1 MKAALSDWNIRA
13 QLMEHRS
20 LLIVGVLLF
29 AIIWQFVTSIL
40 FIISRT
46 SAYVVIFGLI
56 IGTVVALWFFS
67 LQKEKLQFFGIIF
80 LVIVITTI
88 TTYATGANM
97 HPEFEWDYYTKIKE
111 IAIGN
116 YPARDVHYRTEYWT
130 KPTSLTQVIIG
141 TLCQLLNLKHPLQ
154 IYFFAS
160 AFGPLGAVL
169 TTVAFYKLS
178 KEIFDEKTGIY
189 SALLFAAYSCVFY
202 PAIHFNGS
210 NFLTLFA
217 FYYFVSYL
225 KNDDLRHLFFTIP
238 LALVGMLIHVQMPI
252 FFVIGVLSYIFFN
265 SLIKRSVKIN
275 EVVFSISLIVS
286 FLLALI
292 SWYPTEE
299 FTKNNFGV
307 IYDSL
312 FLNEGIFALE
322 YFSGFFFYK
331 SISIIFYLIIIGLG
345 WIIIWH
351 RGAFEKQEIRL
362 ILFTLIGVI
371 IIIFAA
377 VLLEDFIHVFRG
389 IAIYKYR
396 FVKLLLD
403 FNLATIG
410 IYGIKEIADISVGKG
425 RIRLPKNTIIV
436 LMLSAIAVAPL
447 SVFGGL
453 LIYKPFTGEIA
464 DIDSFYLSDHDI
476 ETIRSIIPEG
486 SIVLTDLKTGN
497 VLPFWCSVYPIALD
511 RGHLLNWEDTNQIE
525 REKDV
530 KKALGLNTEENEI
543 LAIMNKYNARFV
555 LINKGNVELLQENQL
570 LMEKLKDFESFK
582 LTIETEGI
590 AIFILT

>member
-1 MKAALSDWNIRA
+1 
-13 QLMEHRS
+13 MERQSFLLVGCILCAIILQFVFS
-20 LLIVGVLLF
+20 LLFIFSRTTAYF
-29 AIIWQFVTSIL
+29 AI
-40 FIISRT
+40 
-46 SAYVVIFGLI
+46 FGII
-56 IGTVVALWFFS
+56 IGTIVALWFFS

-88 TTYATGANM
+88 STYATGANM

-111 IAIGN
+111 IVMGN
-116 YPARDVHYRTEYWT
+116 YPARDVHYGTEYWT

-141 TLCQLLNLKHPLQ
+141 SLCQLLNLKHPLQ
-154 IYFFAS
+154 IYLFAS

-169 TTVAFYKLS
+169 TTLAFYKLS

-189 SALLFAAYSCVFY
+189 SALLFAVYSCVFY

-217 FYYFVSYL
+217 FYYFARYL
-225 KNDDLRHLFFTIP
+225 KNDDQRHLFFTIP
-238 LALVGMLIHVQMPI
+238 LALIGMLIHVQMPT
-252 FFVIGVLSYIFFN
+252 FFLIGAISYIFFN

-275 EVVFSISLIVS
+275 EIVFGISLVVFFILGV
-286 FLLALI
+286 I

-299 FTKNNFGV
+299 FTKNSFGA

-362 ILFTLIGVI
+362 LLYTLIGVI
-371 IIIFAA
+371 IIIFVA
-377 VLLEDFIHVFRG
+377 VLLEDFIPVIRG

-410 IYGIKEIADISVGKG
+410 IYGIKEIINISVGTG
-425 RIRLPKNTIIV
+425 RIRLPKNAITV
-436 LMLSAIAVAPL
+436 LVLSAIAIAPL

-453 LIYKPFTGEIA
+453 LIYKPFTGDIA
-464 DIDSFYLSDHDI
+464 DIDSFYLSGQDI
-476 ETIRSIIPEG
+476 ETIRAIIPEG
-486 SIVLTDLKTGN
+486 NIVLTDLKTGN
-497 VLPFWCSVYPIALD
+497 ILPFWCSVYPIALD

-525 REKDV
+525 REGDV
-530 KKALGLNTEENEI
+530 KKALELNTEENEI

-555 LINKGNVELLQENQL
+555 LINKGNVELMQENPL
-570 LMEKLKDFESFK
+570 LIEKLKEFESFN

>member
-1 MKAALSDWNIRA
+1 
-13 QLMEHRS
+13 MERKS
-20 LLIVGVLLF
+20 FLLVGCILC
-29 AIIWQFVTSIL
+29 AIILQFVFSIL
-40 FIISRT
+40 FIFSRT
-46 SAYVVIFGLI
+46 TAYFAIFGLI
-56 IGTVVALWFFS
+56 IGTIVAIWFFS
-67 LQKEKLQFFGIIF
+67 LQKEKLQIFIIIF

-88 TTYATGANM
+88 STYATGANM

-116 YPARDVHYRTEYWT
+116 YPARDVHYGTEYWT

-141 TLCQLLNLKHPLQ
+141 LLCQLLNLKNPLQ
-154 IYFFAS
+154 IYLFAS

-169 TTVAFYKLS
+169 TTLAFYKLS

-189 SALLFAAYSCVFY
+189 SALLFAVYSCVFY
-202 PAIHFNGS
+202 PAIHYNGS
-210 NFLTLFA
+210 NFLSLFA
-217 FYYFVSYL
+217 FYYFVSYV
-225 KNDDLRHLFFTIP
+225 KNDNRRHLFFTIP
-238 LALVGMLIHVQMPI
+238 LALIGMLIHVQMPT
-252 FFVIGVLSYIFFN
+252 FFLIGAISYIFFN

-275 EVVFSISLIVS
+275 EIVFGISLIVS
-286 FLLALI
+286 FILGLI
-292 SWYPTEE
+292 SWYPAEE
-299 FTKNNFGV
+299 FTKNSFGA

-331 SISIIFYLIIIGLG
+331 SISIVFYLIIIGLG

-362 ILFTLIGVI
+362 LLYALIGVI
-371 IIIFAA
+371 IIIFVA
-377 VLLEDFIHVFRG
+377 VLLEDFIPVIRG
-389 IAIYKYR
+389 FAIYKYR

-410 IYGIKEIADISVGKG
+410 IYGIKEIANISVRTGL
-425 RIRLPKNTIIV
+425 IRLPKNAITV
-436 LMLSAIAVAPL
+436 LILSAIAIAPL

-464 DIDSFYLSDHDI
+464 DTDSFYLSDQDI
-476 ETIRSIIPEG
+476 ETIQSIIPEG

-497 VLPFWCSVYPIALD
+497 ILPFWCSVYPIALD

-525 REKDV
+525 RERDV
-530 KKALGLNTEENEI
+530 KKAFELNTEENEI

-555 LINKGNVELLQENQL
+555 LVNKGNVELMQDNQL
-570 LMEKLKDFESFK
+570 LMEKLKDAESFN
-582 LTIETEGI
+582 LVIETEGI
-590 AIFILT
+590 AIFIST

>member
-1 MKAALSDWNIRA
+1 VNVEGNQKMDR
-13 QLMEHRS
+13 RS
-20 LLIVGVLLF
+20 FLLTVCVLF
-29 AIIWQFVTSIL
+29 AIIWQFTVSIL

-46 SAYVVIFGLI
+46 TVYLAVFGLM
-56 IGTVVALWFFS
+56 IGLVSFIWFFS
-67 LQKEKLQFFGIIF
+67 LQKERNQLFVII
-80 LVIVITTI
+80 IVVMIITI
-88 TTYATGANM
+88 ISTYATGANM

-111 IAIGN
+111 IASGN
-116 YPARDVHYRTEYWT
+116 YPAKDVHYGTEYWT
-130 KPTSLTQVIIG
+130 KPTSLTQLIIG
-141 TLCQLLNLKHPLQ
+141 TVCRLFNLKHPLQ
-154 IYFFAS
+154 IYFLAS
-160 AFGPLGAVL
+160 AFGPIGAVL
-169 TTVAFYKLS
+169 TTIAFYKIS
-178 KEIFDEKTGIY
+178 KEIFDEKTCIY
-189 SALLFAAYSCVFY
+189 SALLFGLYSCVFY
-202 PAIHFNGS
+202 PAIHYNGS

-217 FYYFVSYL
+217 FYYFARYL
-225 KNDDLRHLFFTIP
+225 KNDNQRHLFFTIP
-238 LALVGMLIHVQMPI
+238 LALIGMLIHVQMPT
-252 FFVIGVLSYIFFN
+252 FFLIGAISYIFFN

-275 EVVFSISLIVS
+275 EVVFSIILIVS
-286 FLLALI
+286 FLLGVI

-299 FTKNNFGV
+299 FTKNSFGA

-345 WIIIWH
+345 WIIIWY

-362 ILFTLIGVI
+362 ILYTVIGVI
-371 IIIFAA
+371 IIIFVA
-377 VLLEDFIHVFRG
+377 VLLEDFIPVIRG

-410 IYGIKEIADISVGKG
+410 IYGIKEIANISVGKG
-425 RIRLPKNTIIV
+425 RIRLPKNAITV
-436 LMLSAIAVAPL
+436 LMLSAIAIAPL

-464 DIDSFYLSDHDI
+464 DIDSFYLSDQDI
-476 ETIRSIIPEG
+476 ETIRAIIPEG

-497 VLPFWCSVYPIALD
+497 VLPFWCSVYPIAVD

-525 REKDV
+525 REEDV

-555 LINKGNVELLQENQL
+555 LINKGNVELMQENQL
-570 LMEKLKDFESFK
+570 LMEKLKDAESFN
-582 LTIETEGI
+582 LIIETEGI
-590 AIFILT
+590 SIFIST

>member
-1 MKAALSDWNIRA
+1 
-13 QLMEHRS
+13 MERQSFLLVGCILCAIILQFVFS
-20 LLIVGVLLF
+20 LLFIFSRTTAYF
-29 AIIWQFVTSIL
+29 AI
-40 FIISRT
+40 
-46 SAYVVIFGLI
+46 FGII
-56 IGTVVALWFFS
+56 IGTIVALWFFS

-88 TTYATGANM
+88 STYATGANM

-111 IAIGN
+111 IVMGN
-116 YPARDVHYRTEYWT
+116 YPARDVHYGTEYWT

-141 TLCQLLNLKHPLQ
+141 SLCQLLNLKHPLQ
-154 IYFFAS
+154 IYLFAS

-169 TTVAFYKLS
+169 TTLAFYKLS

-189 SALLFAAYSCVFY
+189 SALLFAVYSCVFY

-217 FYYFVSYL
+217 FYYFARYL
-225 KNDDLRHLFFTIP
+225 KNDDQRHLFFTIP
-238 LALVGMLIHVQMPI
+238 LALIGMLIHVQMPT
-252 FFVIGVLSYIFFN
+252 FFLIGAISYIFFN

-275 EVVFSISLIVS
+275 EIVFGISLVVFFILGV
-286 FLLALI
+286 I

-299 FTKNNFGV
+299 FTKNSFGA

-362 ILFTLIGVI
+362 LLYTLIGVI
-371 IIIFAA
+371 IIIFVA
-377 VLLEDFIHVFRG
+377 VLLEDFIPVIRG

-410 IYGIKEIADISVGKG
+410 IYGIKEITNISVGTG
-425 RIRLPKNTIIV
+425 RIRLPKNAITV
-436 LMLSAIAVAPL
+436 LVLSAIAIAPL

-453 LIYKPFTGEIA
+453 LIYKPFTGDIA
-464 DIDSFYLSDHDI
+464 DIDSFYLSGQDI
-476 ETIRSIIPEG
+476 ETIRAIIPEG
-486 SIVLTDLKTGN
+486 NIVLTDLKTGN
-497 VLPFWCSVYPIALD
+497 ILPFWCSVYPIALD

-525 REKDV
+525 REGDV
-530 KKALGLNTEENEI
+530 KKALELNTEENEI

-555 LINKGNVELLQENQL
+555 LINKGNVELMQENPL
-570 LMEKLKDFESFK
+570 LIEKLKEFESFN

>member
-1 MKAALSDWNIRA
+1 
-13 QLMEHRS
+13 MERQSFLLVGCILCAIILQFVFS
-20 LLIVGVLLF
+20 LLFIFSRTTAYF
-29 AIIWQFVTSIL
+29 AI
-40 FIISRT
+40 
-46 SAYVVIFGLI
+46 FGII
-56 IGTVVALWFFS
+56 IGTIVALWFFS

-88 TTYATGANM
+88 STYATGANM

-111 IAIGN
+111 IVMGN
-116 YPARDVHYRTEYWT
+116 YPARDVHYGTEYWT

-141 TLCQLLNLKHPLQ
+141 SLCQLLNLKHPLQ
-154 IYFFAS
+154 IYLFAS

-169 TTVAFYKLS
+169 TTLAFYKLS

-189 SALLFAAYSCVFY
+189 SALLFAVYSCVFY

-217 FYYFVSYL
+217 FYYFARYL
-225 KNDDLRHLFFTIP
+225 KNDDQRHLFFTIP
-238 LALVGMLIHVQMPI
+238 LALIGMLIHVQMPT
-252 FFVIGVLSYIFFN
+252 FFLIGAISYIFFN

-275 EVVFSISLIVS
+275 EIVFGISLVVFFILGV
-286 FLLALI
+286 I

-299 FTKNNFGV
+299 FTKNSFGA

-362 ILFTLIGVI
+362 LLYTLIGVI
-371 IIIFAA
+371 IIIFVA
-377 VLLEDFIHVFRG
+377 VLLEDFIPVIRG

-410 IYGIKEIADISVGKG
+410 IYGIKEITNISVGTG
-425 RIRLPKNTIIV
+425 RIRLPKNAITV
-436 LMLSAIAVAPL
+436 LVLSAIAIAPL

-453 LIYKPFTGEIA
+453 LIYKPFTGDIA
-464 DIDSFYLSDHDI
+464 DIDSFYLSGQDI
-476 ETIRSIIPEG
+476 ETIRAIIPEG
-486 SIVLTDLKTGN
+486 NIVLTDLKTGN
-497 VLPFWCSVYPIALD
+497 ILPFWCSVYPIALD

-525 REKDV
+525 REGDV
-530 KKALGLNTEENEI
+530 KKALELNTEENEI
-543 LAIMNKYNARFV
+543 LAIMNKYNTRFV
-555 LINKGNVELLQENQL
+555 LINKGNVELMQENPL
-570 LMEKLKDFESFK
+570 LIEKLKEFESFN